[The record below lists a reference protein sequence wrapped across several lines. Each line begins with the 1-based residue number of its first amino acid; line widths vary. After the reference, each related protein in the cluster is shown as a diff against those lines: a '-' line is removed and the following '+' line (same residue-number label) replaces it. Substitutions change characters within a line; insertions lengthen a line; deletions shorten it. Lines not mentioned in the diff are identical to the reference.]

1 VSAPPTLAVIATA
14 FNEAAVLPVTVPAL
28 RAAQAELSRQG
39 TSAIVVV
46 VDNASTDATA
56 KVAQQLGLVVVHEPR
71 RGVGRAR
78 NTGARAVDAPYLL
91 FVDADAIVPV
101 QTFAA
106 VVGLMMGGDVAGGT
120 IEPEYRPR
128 DRWARVLCVC
138 WEWYR
143 VRAGGAQGV
152 ALFCTREAFEAIGG
166 FDEGIYMGE
175 DYDFFKRLTAHGR
188 VRGRRVLRVDTFRVL
203 ASSRRYDAWPWWRML
218 LWQNPVTVR
227 LLPRSRRMWRHW
239 TDTPVR

>member
-1 VSAPPTLAVIATA
+1 MSSTPTLAVIVTA
-14 FNEAAVLPVTVPAL
+14 FNEAAVLPATGRAL
-28 RAAQAELSRQG
+28 NAAKAELSRQG
-39 TSAIVVV
+39 TSAILVL

-56 KVAQQLGLVVVHEPR
+56 SVARQLGLSVVDEPR

-78 NTGARAVDAPYLL
+78 NTGAWAHDAPYLL

-101 QTFAA
+101 HTFAA
-106 VVGLMMGGDVAGGT
+106 VLALLAGGDVVGGT
-120 IEPEYRPR
+120 IEPQYQPR
-128 DRWARVLCVC
+128 ARWARLLCAW

-143 VRAGGAQGV
+143 VRTGGAQGV
-152 ALFCTREAFEAIGG
+152 ALFCTREAFHAISG

-175 DYDFFKRLTAHGR
+175 DYDFFKRLTTHGR
-188 VRGRRVLRVDTFRVL
+188 SRGLRVQRVDEFRVL
-203 ASSRRYDAWPWWRML
+203 ASSRRYDAWPWWKML
-218 LWQNPVTVR
+218 FWQNPLTVR